1 MTTFPGSPKLIKGAI
16 IGVDKFNPLASVI
29 VFQFNPDSLT
39 RRLAPRVASS
49 SGTGQQGDRGEVYRL
64 KGPPEETIS
73 LKIEIDATDDDG
85 SINPLSYTSGIA
97 PTLSALEML
106 FYPKSAVVFSNDA
119 LANAGMLEIIPP
131 EAPLT
136 LFVWGPQRVLPVR
149 VTSLNITEQAFDN
162 LLNPIRAE
170 VDISMTVLSYYD
182 LKIDNPGYPLFMVHQ
197 VIKEIQATSNVL
209 NSVQNVGSGLKF

>member
-1 MTTFPGSPKLIKGAI
+1 MTTFPGAPKLIKGAI
-16 IGVDKFNPLASVI
+16 VGVDKFNPLASVI
-29 VFQFNPDSLT
+29 VFQFNPESVT
-39 RRLAPRVASS
+39 RRLQPRVAEN
-49 SGTGQQGDRGEVYRL
+49 SGTGQQADRGEVYRL

-85 SINPLSYTSGIA
+85 SINPLSYTSGIS

-106 FYPKSAVVFSNDA
+106 FYPKSALVVANDA
-119 LANAGMLEIIPP
+119 LARTGMLEIIPP
-131 EAPLT
+131 EAPMT
-136 LFVWGPQRVLPVR
+136 LFIWGPQRVLPVR

-182 LKIDNPGYPLFMVHQ
+182 LKMENPGYPLFMIHQ
-197 VIKEIQATSNVL
+197 VMKEVQATSNVF
-209 NSVQNVGSGLKF
+209 NSIQNVGFGLSL